1 MIMITGGAF
10 QGKTDYA
17 KKRFGFSDD
26 DILNGESCEL
36 DTIFNAKCIRDYQ
49 LIVKRLLAE
58 NSDPEA
64 FTKQLCKENPNA
76 VVIINEIGSGII
88 PLEKNERIWREK
100 TGRAGF
106 DVKDVTMTD
115 LVSGRENVSF
125 SYEGQEHG
133 GLHGIAVKIKG

>member
-36 DTIFNAKCIRDYQ
+36 DAIFNAKCIRGYQ

-58 NSDPEA
+58 NSDPKA

-88 PLEKNERIWREK
+88 PLEKSERIWREK
-100 TGRAGF
+100 TGRAGCIIAANS
-106 DVKDVTMTD
+106 DEAVR
-115 LVSGRENVSF
+115 LVC
-125 SYEGQEHG
+125 
-133 GLHGIAVKIKG
+133 GIAVKIKG